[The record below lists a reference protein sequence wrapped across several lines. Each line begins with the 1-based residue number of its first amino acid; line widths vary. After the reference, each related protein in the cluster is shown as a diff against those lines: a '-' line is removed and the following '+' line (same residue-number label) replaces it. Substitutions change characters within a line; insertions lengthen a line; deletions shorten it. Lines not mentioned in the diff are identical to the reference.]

1 MIKLK
6 LETNTEEERLI
17 KEYLENNVSE
27 TLADKI
33 NNGTKIIKDNKT
45 LLNKKSLSDFMQ
57 YACEEAR
64 KLAEKGLNYAC
75 IEDKVL
81 FGWAIHYFEED
92 SLEGTLYNEDGTEY
106 KKVVKT
112 EYKPP
117 IAKVEVKKK
126 PENKQANFLDMFNN
140 QTKQEEIEKVEDD
153 TIEEKKLPN
162 PLTIK
167 EKQSLVDIFDEP
179 ELEEELKQLKEQD
192 EKEKQINL
200 DKIDIKTGE
209 LLQPM
214 TTNSNKYIAILQELL
229 DNKLEVLL

>member
-17 KEYLENNVSE
+17 KDYLENNASE

-75 IEDKVL
+75 IEDKVV

-117 IAKVEVKKK
+117 VAKVEIKKK
-126 PENKQANFLDMFNN
+126 PENEQSNFLDMFNN
-140 QTKQEEIEKVEDD
+140 QNKQEEIEEVEDD
-153 TIEEKKLPN
+153 TIEEKKPIN

-179 ELEEELKQLKEQD
+179 ELEEELRQLKEQ
-192 EKEKQINL
+192 EKKQVITEDN
-200 DKIDIKTGE
+200 IDLETGE
-209 LLQPM
+209 LLRPM

>member
-1 MIKLK
+1 MITLN
-6 LETNTEEERLI
+6 LETETKEQEII
-17 KEYLENNVSE
+17 KDYLENNVSE
-27 TLADKI
+27 VLANKI
-33 NNGTKIIKDNKT
+33 NRGVKIIKDNKT

-75 IEDKVL
+75 IEDKVV

-106 KKVVKT
+106 KKIVKT

-117 IAKVEVKKK
+117 VAKVEEKKK
-126 PENKQANFLDMFNN
+126 LENKQANFLDMFNN
-140 QTKQEEIEKVEDD
+140 QNKQEEIEEVEDD
-153 TIEEKKLPN
+153 TIEEKKPIN

>member
-1 MIKLK
+1 MITLN
-6 LETNTEEERLI
+6 LETETKEQEII
-17 KEYLENNVSE
+17 KDYLENNVSE
-27 TLADKI
+27 VLANKI
-33 NNGTKIIKDNKT
+33 NRGVKIIKDNKT
-45 LLNKKSLSDFMQ
+45 LLNKKSLSDFMK

-64 KLAEKGLNYAC
+64 KQAEKGLNYAC

-81 FGWAIHYFEED
+81 FGWAIHYFEKD
-92 SLEGTLYNEDGTEY
+92 SIEGTLYNEDGTEY
-106 KKVVKT
+106 KKIVKT

-117 IAKVEVKKK
+117 VAKVEEKKK

>member
-1 MIKLK
+1 MITLN
-6 LETNTEEERLI
+6 LETET
-17 KEYLENNVSE
+17 KEQEILKNYLENNVSE
-27 TLADKI
+27 VLAEKI
-33 NNGTKIIKDNKT
+33 NNGVKIIKDNKT
-45 LLNKKSLSDFMQ
+45 LLNKKSLSDFMK

-75 IEDKVL
+75 IEDKVV

-117 IAKVEVKKK
+117 IVKAEVKKK
-126 PENKQANFLDMFNN
+126 PENEQSSFLDMFNN
-140 QTKQEEIEKVEDD
+140 QNEEKNIEKINEKTVEQKVNN
-153 TIEEKKLPN
+153 T
-162 PLTIK
+162 LTK
-167 EKQSLVDIFDEP
+167 DQMELLVNTFDEP
-179 ELEEELKQLKEQD
+179 ELEEELRQLKQQ
-192 EKEKQINL
+192 KEKQNNI

>member
-1 MIKLK
+1 MITLN
-6 LETNTEEERLI
+6 LETETKEQEII
-17 KEYLENNVSE
+17 KDYLENNVSE
-27 TLADKI
+27 VLADKI
-33 NNGTKIIKDNKT
+33 NNGVKIIKDNKT

-92 SLEGTLYNEDGTEY
+92 SLEGTLYNDDGTEY
-106 KKVVKT
+106 KKIVKT

-117 IAKVEVKKK
+117 VAKVEIKKK
-126 PENKQANFLDMFNN
+126 PENEQANFLDMFNN
-140 QTKQEEIEKVEDD
+140 QNKQEEIEEVEED
-153 TIEEKKLPN
+153 TIEEKKPIN